1 MTYLP
6 ISACS
11 VAAPCSARQ
20 ISVRGTP
27 GANCT
32 KTTLRRLVSGSCS
45 DDAAH
50 ALDRQ
55 RVAQIGQ
62 IARLVGD
69 ALHHARF
76 ARRHFAQDRG
86 PDRLALMRDRGDL
99 HRHVEA
105 FERDMAVAF
114 AERTFRLE
122 QFGIDQPLDDEFGV
136 GRHVEIDGRGLDD
149 ADRRAGQPAGH
160 RHLVAID
167 RQLLRSGEHH
177 DRRGAD
183 HDGDRHRL
191 FQLAVFLPVQI
202 TAGAAGPRR
211 HAHAEP
217 VGGFQAA
224 AIGAHVADAGFR
236 ILGDA
241 HGGGEIR
248 APSHSR
254 ASRSAPAKVSG
265 RRPAGAAHR
274 P

>member
-1 MTYLP
+1 MSSLTPMTYLP

-32 KTTLRRLVSGSCS
+32 NTTLRRLVSGSCMR
-45 DDAAH
+45 DAAH

-76 ARRHFAQDRG
+76 ARRHFAQDRD

-105 FERDMAVAF
+105 FERDVAVAF
-114 AERTFRLE
+114 AERAFRLE
-122 QFGIDQPLDDEFGV
+122 QFRIDQTLDDEFGV
-136 GRHVEIDGRGLDD
+136 GRHVEIDGRRLDD
-149 ADRRAGQPAGH
+149 ADRRAGKPAGH

-177 DRRGAD
+177 DRRA
-183 HDGDRHRL
+183 RR
-191 FQLAVFLPVQI
+191 
-202 TAGAAGPRR
+202 PRW
-211 HAHAEP
+211 
-217 VGGFQAA
+217 
-224 AIGAHVADAGFR
+224 
-236 ILGDA
+236 
-241 HGGGEIR
+241 
-248 APSHSR
+248 
-254 ASRSAPAKVSG
+254 RSASAFSACGIFASADSRRRRRAAPPCARRAG
-265 RRPAGAAHR
+265 RWLSARRDRCPCCGCR
-274 P
+274 FRDPG